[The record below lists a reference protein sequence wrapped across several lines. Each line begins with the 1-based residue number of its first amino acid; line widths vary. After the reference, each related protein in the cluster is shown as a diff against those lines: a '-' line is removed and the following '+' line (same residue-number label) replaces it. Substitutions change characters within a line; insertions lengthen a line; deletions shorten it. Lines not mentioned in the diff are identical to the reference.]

1 VTCGNAGCGPSCVQ
15 QPAADVTRDATS
27 DAARDPSDVCRI
39 ELHGVQAT
47 RYAAH
52 LRGMTSEPSHPA
64 DGQILGWHDLRASDR
79 VALTPTEVA
88 RLLGVDRRT
97 ISRAI
102 EDGDLPG
109 VRIGR
114 KIFISREAL
123 VRKFEAAA

>member
-1 VTCGNAGCGPSCVQ
+1 M
-15 QPAADVTRDATS
+15 PALKALV
-27 DAARDPSDVCRI
+27 
-39 ELHGVQAT
+39 
-47 RYAAH
+47 AAH
-52 LRGMTSEPSHPA
+52 QPGVTNEKH
-64 DGQILGWHDLRASDR
+64 GEITGWHDLRSSDR

-97 ISRAI
+97 VSRAI

-114 KIFISREAL
+114 KFFISREAL

>member
-1 VTCGNAGCGPSCVQ
+1 MLTLGACEVHHIDDRGPESTRRPAHQ
-15 QPAADVTRDATS
+15 Q
-27 DAARDPSDVCRI
+27 
-39 ELHGVQAT
+39 
-47 RYAAH
+47 
-52 LRGMTSEPSHPA
+52 GMTNEHAPG
-64 DGQILGWHDLRASDR
+64 DRTILGWHDLRTSDR

-114 KIFISREAL
+114 KIVISREAL